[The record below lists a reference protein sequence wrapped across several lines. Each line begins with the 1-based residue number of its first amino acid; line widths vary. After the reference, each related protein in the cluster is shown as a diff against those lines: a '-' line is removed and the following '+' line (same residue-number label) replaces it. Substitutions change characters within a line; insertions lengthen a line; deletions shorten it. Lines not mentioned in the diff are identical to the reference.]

1 MWTQNSKKRVK
12 KQLWDVNSELQEK
25 NKKRIVRCE
34 LRIPKSKKTIVR
46 CELRIPRKE

>member
-12 KQLWDVNSELQEK
+12 KTELWDVNSELQEK
-25 NKKRIVRCE
+25 NKKI
-34 LRIPKSKKTIVR
+34 TIVR